1 VGSLEASEINN
12 HGGYRGQTIGNK
24 LRCRLAAQLVLIGNS
39 GSPEKPLD
47 KRKKLLAD
55 VRYQESLATLLKAGR
70 AMT

>member
-1 VGSLEASEINN
+1 LLKNETNELSV
-12 HGGYRGQTIGNK
+12 RGQTIGNK
-24 LRCRLAAQLVLIGNS
+24 LRCQSAAQLVFIGNS

-55 VRYQESLATLLKAGR
+55 VRYQESLATPLNAGR